1 MRHGAAA
8 RFLVFPCEACR
19 HIKTRERKLRNQ
31 TNNVYHEL
39 RQRILDGFYRPSE
52 SLTELSLAEDFGVSR
67 NTIRKALLKLE
78 SENLVIIEENKRAR
92 VRRFSLEEAIQY
104 LDVRELLEGLVI
116 RQSLPF
122 LGPAELEEMRSALAE
137 MKTCLAAQELLQYSQ
152 QNWRFHDVVYRA
164 CPNRPAVEMIM
175 TIKNLLKL
183 VPGRGE
189 NSFKEHSNIL
199 QALEQGN
206 GEEAE
211 AMMNRHISGLKTVLQ
226 KNFELLL

>member
-1 MRHGAAA
+1 
-8 RFLVFPCEACR
+8 
-19 HIKTRERKLRNQ
+19 LRNQ

-39 RQRILDGFYRPSE
+39 RQRILDGFYRPTE

-137 MKTCLAAQELLQYSQ
+137 MKTCLDAQELLQYSQ

-175 TIKNLLKL
+175 TIKNLLKQCNIRTVL

-226 KNFELLL
+226 KNYGLLL

>member
-1 MRHGAAA
+1 
-8 RFLVFPCEACR
+8 
-19 HIKTRERKLRNQ
+19 LRSQ
-31 TNNVYHEL
+31 TKHVYFEL
-39 RQRILDGFYRPSE
+39 RQRILDGVYRPSE

-122 LGPAELEEMRSALAE
+122 IGHPELAEMRSALTE
-137 MKTCLAAQELLQYSQ
+137 MKACLAAQELLRYSQ
-152 QNWRFHDVVYRA
+152 QNWRFHDVIYRA

-175 TIKNLLKL
+175 TIKNLLKQCNIRTVL
-183 VPGRGE
+183 IPGRGDD
-189 NSFKEHSNIL
+189 SFNEHGRIL
-199 QALEQGN
+199 GALERGDA
-206 GEEAE
+206 GEAE
-211 AMMNRHISGLKTVLQ
+211 ALMQGHISSLRAVLQ
-226 KNFELLL
+226 KNYELLL